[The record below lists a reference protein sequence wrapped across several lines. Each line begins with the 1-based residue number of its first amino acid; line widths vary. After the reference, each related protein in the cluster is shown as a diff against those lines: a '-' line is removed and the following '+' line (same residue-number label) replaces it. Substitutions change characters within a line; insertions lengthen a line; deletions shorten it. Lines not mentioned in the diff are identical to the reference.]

1 MNESFDLPAVDR
13 LTVGTIGEP
22 GQRVFYVQART
33 GSQLVTFKVE
43 KAQMAALAVRLGK
56 LLQTNPPE
64 GNVPNPDELELE
76 EPVEAAWPVMQ
87 MGLSFATDADAVL
100 LLFEEMP
107 REEDEEPAGAIARI
121 GCSRAQA
128 AALAMRA
135 TILVA
140 SGRPPCPLC
149 GFPLDPRDHLCPR
162 TNGHRPPL
170 V

>member
-1 MNESFDLPAVDR
+1 MSDSFDLPAVER

-22 GQRVFYVQART
+22 GQRVFYVQARS
-33 GSQLVTFKVE
+33 GSDLVTFKVE
-43 KAQMAALAVRLGK
+43 KAQMAALAVQLGK
-56 LLQTNPPE
+56 HLQANPPE
-64 GNVPNPDELELE
+64 GSVPNPDELELE
-76 EPVEAAWPVMQ
+76 EPVEPQWPVMQ
-87 MGLSFATDADAVL
+87 MGLSFAADADAVL

-107 REEDEEPAGAIARI
+107 REEDEEPSGAIARI

-135 TILVA
+135 AILVA

-170 V
+170 